1 MTAEQVETN
10 VGTGLKCHSFGS
22 LALTLAKLLHLG
34 RALSDFVR
42 FHRFFSLTSYF
53 PLFFPRFE
61 DDVTDGRGIK
71 GLLVLQFGR
80 KIDAVILAD
89 VADGIRWKFLGFR
102 CDAEDFENLPPSG
115 KVSAEGSGTDVGQ
128 SCLRALNVCD
138 NNSSILLLTS
148 SIFPSLRKPTLY
160 IGVPPKGGTE
170 I

>member
-22 LALTLAKLLHLG
+22 LALTSTKVLHLG

-42 FHRFFSLTSYF
+42 QAGNIFEIL
-53 PLFFPRFE
+53 LFFPRFE
-61 DDVTDGRGIK
+61 DNITDGRGIK

-102 CDAEDFENLPPSG
+102 CDAEDFENLAPSS

-128 SCLRALNVCD
+128 SCQRAFAD
-138 NNSSILLLTS
+138 ES
-148 SIFPSLRKPTLY
+148 FPVVIIDHKLFFIS
-160 IGVPPKGGTE
+160 
-170 I
+170 